1 MELIQ
6 IAWLGKHP
14 LTLNTQFGLPSPFTW
29 SECMGGENLWGLA
42 ETKSDQLYM
51 IMPCIQALF
60 ERKEGN
66 KSDSKVSETG
76 GWEIEVRF
84 KNNRLRN

>member
-14 LTLNTQFGLPSPFTW
+14 LALNTQFGLPSPFTW
-29 SECMGGENLWGLA
+29 SECMGGEILWGLA
-42 ETKSDQLYM
+42 ETKSDQLGM
-51 IMPCIQALF
+51 IMPRIQALF

-66 KSDSKVSETG
+66 KHDSKVSDSG